1 MKQQDFYEL
10 AARMEEECGD
20 WENAE
25 GLSREAEASILRKA
39 EELERRSAEE
49 KKTAGRRFRLRKR
62 YAVLLAAAM
71 TLLLG
76 LGVAG
81 DRAWISDSS
90 DLERTTEVT
99 TKVNNEEK
107 ESVLR
112 EEEKIY
118 QEIGETLGIVPMRL
132 GYFPEGMELDSYT
145 IMEATGWAYLCYLYE
160 EHIIY
165 VQMAK
170 EHAET
175 SINIQWDGSSRKL
188 ENIANIYGHEIE
200 AYCIDEEHHN
210 YGARLS
216 YGNGYYDI
224 FGTFEEETDF
234 LEILNWI
241 YFKKL

>member
-10 AARMEEECGD
+10 AARMEEDCGD

-99 TKVNNEEK
+99 TKVDNEEK
-107 ESVLR
+107 EDILR
-112 EEEKIY
+112 EEETIY
-118 QEIGETLGIVPMRL
+118 QEIGETLGIVPMWL
-132 GYFPEGMELDSYT
+132 GYVPEGMELDSYT
-145 IMEATGWAYLCYLYE
+145 VIEDMGWAYVYYLYDDQVVS
-160 EHIIY
+160 

-170 EHAET
+170 NNTEL
-175 SINIQWDGSSRKL
+175 SSNIQWDGSCRKL
-188 ENIANIYGHEIE
+188 DNIENVYGYEVD

-210 YGARLS
+210 YGAS
-216 YGNGYYDI
+216 VKYGNGYYKISGYFD
-224 FGTFEEETDF
+224 EESVF
-234 LEILNWI
+234 LKILEQI

>member
-10 AARMEEECGD
+10 AAKMEEDCGD

-25 GLSREAEASILRKA
+25 DLSRETKASILRKA
-39 EELERRSAEE
+39 EELAQQSTEE
-49 KKTAGRRFRLRKR
+49 KKAAGRRFRLRKR
-62 YAVLLAAAM
+62 YAVLLAAAL
-71 TLLLG
+71 TLLMG

-118 QEIGETLGIVPMRL
+118 QEIGETLGIVPMWL
-132 GYFPEGMELDSYT
+132 GYVPEGMELDSYT
-145 IMEATGWAYLCYLYE
+145 IMEATGCAYVYYLYDGQMI
-160 EHIIY
+160 H

-175 SINIQWDGSSRKL
+175 SINIQWDGGSRKL
-188 ENIANIYGHEIE
+188 ENINNVYGHEIE
-200 AYCIDEEHHN
+200 AYCMDEENHN
-210 YGARLS
+210 YGARMS

-224 FGTFEEETDF
+224 FGTFEEETEF
-234 LEILNWI
+234 LKILEKI

>member
-10 AARMEEECGD
+10 AARMEEDCGD

-99 TKVNNEEK
+99 TKVDNEEK
-107 ESVLR
+107 EDILR

-118 QEIGETLGIVPMRL
+118 QEIGETLGIVPMWL
-132 GYFPEGMELDSYT
+132 GYVPEGMELDSYT
-145 IMEATGWAYLCYLYE
+145 IMESTGWAYLYYLYDGKTVQ
-160 EHIIY
+160 I
-165 VQMAK
+165 QMAK
-170 EHAET
+170 DTIEI
-175 SINIQWDGSSRKL
+175 SSNIQWDGSSRQL
-188 ENIANIYGHEIE
+188 DDVENIFGYEIE

-224 FGTFEEETDF
+224 FGTFGEEEEF

>member
-10 AARMEEECGD
+10 AAKMEEDCGD
-20 WENAE
+20 WEKAE
-25 GLSREAEASILRKA
+25 DLSRETKDSILRKA
-39 EELERRSAEE
+39 EELAQQSTEE
-49 KKTAGRRFRLRKR
+49 KKAAGRRFRLRKR
-62 YAVLLAAAM
+62 YAVLLAAAL
-71 TLLLG
+71 TLLMG

-107 ESVLR
+107 ESILL

-118 QEIGETLGIVPMRL
+118 QEIAETLGIVPMRM

-145 IMEATGWAYLCYLYE
+145 IMESTGWAYLYYLYDGKTVQ
-160 EHIIY
+160 I
-165 VQMAK
+165 QMAK
-170 EHAET
+170 DTIEI
-175 SINIQWDGSSRKL
+175 SSNIQWDGSYRKL
-188 ENIANIYGHEIE
+188 DSVGNVYGHEIE
-200 AYCIDEEHHN
+200 AYCIDEENHN

-224 FGTFEEETDF
+224 FGTFEEEEEF